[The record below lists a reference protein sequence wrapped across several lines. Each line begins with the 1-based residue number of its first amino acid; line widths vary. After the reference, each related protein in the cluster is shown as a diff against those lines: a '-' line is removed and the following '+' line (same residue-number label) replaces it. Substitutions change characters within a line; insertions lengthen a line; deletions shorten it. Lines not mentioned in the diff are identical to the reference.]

1 VDQGRLVAVR
11 WRKLRRCG
19 SSFRRPAARHGRHCG
34 FGLVGR
40 PSQCNG
46 KLEVGVA
53 PGGRWAVAAMLD
65 RGEGSRVAVPART
78 RATGAKQLLP
88 RRGTCRTVRVARPR
102 PLVSGRRLQYGM
114 KPRMDC
120 TGYGCLGC
128 GTNVWCRHRKEA
140 VAPGSR
146 VAGRRGRTRVSVLQ
160 KRGGSTDAK
169 YPVRTRAPAMRRL
182 LWCRLRSSVG
192 LCLLRRA

>member
-1 VDQGRLVAVR
+1 MWQL
-11 WRKLRRCG
+11 
-19 SSFRRPAARHGRHCG
+19 SRRPAARHGRRCG

-88 RRGTCRTVRVARPR
+88 RRGTCWTVRVARPR
-102 PLVSGRRLQYGM
+102 PLVLGRRLQYGM
-114 KPRMDC
+114 KPQMDC
-120 TGYGCLGC
+120 TGDGCLGC
-128 GTNVWCRHRKEA
+128 GTNVWCRRRNVA
-140 VAPGSR
+140 VVSR
-146 VAGRRGRTRVSVLQ
+146 SSVAGRRGRTRVSVLQ
-160 KRGGSTDAK
+160 ERGGFCRCQVPGSH
-169 YPVRTRAPAMRRL
+169 PGPGPAQTAVVSPTKL
-182 LWCRLRSSVG
+182 CRVVPLAEGLR
-192 LCLLRRA
+192 CKP